1 MTSETAPT
9 LPTQLARTPHTA
21 LEHFKFYFFA
31 AVLRLLGLIVAHTST
46 EGERSQEEEIFTRY
60 PFLLDYIDELAHYG
74 LEGKTLAEATLC
86 WMNWLQQWDDAAPQ
100 PLPLSVLR
108 AAAGL
113 DAETL
118 LLLFVTGLS
127 EEDARFAALF
137 SSLQGGPQGGQ
148 AGEQSRPSLTLLGA
162 LAHPGGLA
170 DGFGVVKRALNRLHE
185 LGLVEITNP
194 AAPRLEWA
202 YQPNALLWDALHG
215 DMAPSDQPAGTKPAP
230 WCRCL
235 SAACPP
241 RLDELGLPAGFLA
254 SVNRLPALVAQ
265 GEIQTI
271 VLRGPHNNDRRAV
284 LQALA
289 AQTGRGV
296 LLLDG
301 FAQLSEER
309 WRYVGALASLT
320 GCMPVVAFD
329 LAAGEHA
336 ELPELRGYAG
346 PMGVAI
352 GRQGGLTGPRAE
364 RLLALNLDLPEP
376 AVRRSLW
383 QARLAD
389 HPSTPAV
396 LNTAAGLRLTRG
408 SIRRAAQLAVAC
420 AALDGR
426 QELTPADVQQAI
438 RLLNR
443 QALET
448 LAHRLDNEGSL
459 SQLAVGDETRQELN
473 GLLSRIHHREQL
485 ADNVGPSLRGQIN
498 PGVRALFSGPSGS
511 GKTLAARLLA
521 AELNLDIY
529 RIDLSSVVNKYI
541 GETEKNLSRVFAR
554 AEELDVVLLLDEG
567 DSLLTNRTA
576 VNNAN
581 DRYANLETNYLL
593 QRIETFQGILIVTT
607 NASER
612 IDQAFQ
618 RRMDV
623 VVEFHLPDPA
633 ERWEIW
639 QSHLP
644 ENQQISAPFLS
655 EVVVRCALSGAQI
668 RNAVLHVSLLALQD
682 GSAITDAWLNQALQ
696 REYRKIG
703 ATCPI
708 KFQEALPSI
717 ASKTAQPHTLTV
729 SGSSE
734 KSIRGEG
741 S

>member
-1 MTSETAPT
+1 MTSNT
-9 LPTQLARTPHTA
+9 LPPIPAQLARTPCTP
-21 LEHFKFYFFA
+21 LEHFKLFFFA
-31 AVLRLLGLIVAHTST
+31 AVLRVLGLIVSHTSS
-46 EGERSQEEEIFTRY
+46 EDGRSLEDEIFTRN

-74 LEGKTLAEATLC
+74 LDGKTLDEAMAC
-86 WMNWLQQWDDAAPQ
+86 WTDWLRQWEQAAPQ
-100 PLPLSVLR
+100 PLPLTVLR

-113 DAETL
+113 DDETL
-118 LLLFVTGLS
+118 ILLFVCGLS

-137 SSLQGGPQGGQ
+137 SGLQGGQ
-148 AGEQSRPSLTLLGA
+148 AGEQTRPSLTLLGA
-162 LAHPGGLA
+162 LARPGGPV
-170 DGFGVVKRALNRLHE
+170 DGFSEVKRALNRLHE
-185 LGLVEITNP
+185 LSLVEITNP
-194 AAPRLEWA
+194 AAPRLEWV
-202 YQPNALLWDALHG
+202 YHPNTLLWDAMHG
-215 DMAPSDQPAGTKPAP
+215 DMAPMDPFTAPAL

-235 SAACPP
+235 PAGVAPH
-241 RLDELGLPAGFLA
+241 LEELVLPAGFLTSA
-254 SVNRLPALVAQ
+254 NRLPALVTQ

-271 VLRGPHNNDRRAV
+271 VLRGPQNNDRRAV

-289 AQTGRGV
+289 AQAGYGV
-296 LLLDG
+296 LLLEG
-301 FAQLSEER
+301 FVPQSEER
-309 WRYVGALASLT
+309 WRYVGPLASLT
-320 GCMPVVAFD
+320 NCMPVVVFD
-329 LAAGEHA
+329 LAPGESA
-336 ELPELRGYAG
+336 ELPKLHGFAG
-346 PMGVAI
+346 PLGVAA

-364 RLLALNLDLPEP
+364 RLFALTLDLPEP
-376 AVRRSLW
+376 AARHSLW

-389 HPSTPAV
+389 HPYPPAV
-396 LNTAAGLRLTRG
+396 LDTAAGLRLTRG
-408 SIRRAAQLAVAC
+408 SIRHAAQLALAC

-426 QELTPADVQQAI
+426 QELTPADIQQAI

-459 SQLAVGDETRQELN
+459 SQLAVSEETRQELN
-473 GLLSRIHHREQL
+473 GLLSRIRHRELL
-485 ADNVGPSLRGQIN
+485 AENVGPSLRGQIN

-521 AELNLDIY
+521 AELHLDIY

-567 DSLLTNRTA
+567 DALLTNRTA

-593 QRIETFQGILIVTT
+593 QRIESFQGILIVTT

-644 ENQQISAPFLS
+644 ESHQISAPFLS
-655 EVVVRCALSGAQI
+655 EIVVRCALSGAQI
-668 RNAVLHVSLLALQD
+668 RNAVLHASLLALQD
-682 GSAITDAWLNQALQ
+682 NSPITDAWLNQALQ
-696 REYRKIG
+696 REYRKVG
-703 ATCPI
+703 AICPI
-708 KFQEALPSI
+708 KFQEPLPSI
-717 ASKTAQPHTLTV
+717 AAQTAQLRTLPAP
-729 SGSSE
+729 
-734 KSIRGEG
+734 GER
-741 S
+741 SRSRS